1 MSNII
6 KQRSEEEKPL
16 QNIAARKETFPN
28 IAERMEDHS
37 KTAQWGM
44 VTFQNNALRKGDHSK
59 TAQLEKG
66 DNSKHKKELKTIPNN
81 TLRLET
87 IPNNSV
93 L

>member
-1 MSNII
+1 MGEQI
-6 KQRSEEEKPL
+6 QL
-16 QNIAARKETFPN
+16 
-28 IAERMEDHS
+28 
-37 KTAQWGM
+37 
-44 VTFQNNALRKGDHSK
+44 ALTNVYKIVKGDHSK